1 MANAIKAGKPADFR
15 EWGNDSM
22 QLPDIVRQI
31 GKADEK
37 ERVYIEDYVYTY
49 LHGLRTGT
57 GDLEKAVSGQRVF
70 PMRVALFGHAFRK
83 DGCKFYL
90 IYGASGV
97 IEELENGKNEEQIR
111 KEYFEE
117 YELIGYV
124 NIYGG
129 GQRMPGRKEGYYIFY
144 EKNEPMQN
152 YLLSCYGRKTT
163 DKTLRGLPACSIKAP
178 VKRKVRAGG
187 IGNTIRR
194 LFYGGCIVVLA
205 VAVTTINDYHKM
217 YGFVEAADRAI
228 ASIESEK

>member
-1 MANAIKAGKPADFR
+1 
-15 EWGNDSM
+15 M
-22 QLPDIVRQI
+22 QLPDIVKQI

-49 LHGLRTGT
+49 LHGLKTGAEDLGRATT
-57 GDLEKAVSGQRVF
+57 GGQSTF

-83 DGCKFYL
+83 EGRKFYL
-90 IYGASGV
+90 IYGASSV
-97 IEELENGKNEEQIR
+97 IEELENGRNEEQVR

-129 GQRMPGRKEGYYIFY
+129 GQKMPGRKEGYYIFY

-152 YLLSCYGRKTT
+152 YLLSCYGRKAKGNTPRKLPLYSMKMPARRAA
-163 DKTLRGLPACSIKAP
+163 KT
-178 VKRKVRAGG
+178 GG

-194 LFYGGCIVVLA
+194 FFYGGCIIVLA
-205 VAVTTINDYHKM
+205 VAVTAINDYQKM
-217 YGFVEAADRAI
+217 YGFMEATDKAI
-228 ASIESEK
+228 AFMEGEK